1 MSGRYL
7 KLIFFSVAALVIAAC
22 SSEGGQ
28 SLSDSFEV
36 SFTLPS
42 SIDVPSDT
50 REYVFKVTDGKAPL
64 ISDVFMLTSGD
75 GVSVVCPILNVSST
89 EFTVRFDVEEGTYE
103 VFIKRGNQKKSKG
116 KVLINF
122 VERLD
127 FTPDPGTTVYGIV
140 TCDGEGV
147 PGVVVSDG
155 SEVTVTD
162 EDGLYQL
169 KSQKKWNYVFI
180 SVPSGY
186 EVPADG
192 VFPKFYS
199 LLHNGKDELDRADF
213 SLEKVDQS
221 SYSMLFF
228 GDMHLANRS
237 TDHLQFQDF
246 TDDVN
251 DYLAANGGKKVYAAT
266 LGDMT
271 WDYYWYN
278 VNMPYDIDD
287 YIQEINDGIKGL
299 QIFHTMGNHDN
310 DYMTLNDFDAATK
323 YVSKIAPTF
332 YSFNIGGIHYVVLD
346 DINCSRYDGTV
357 SRDYYTDVTAE
368 QLSWLAKDLAH
379 VDPSTPVTVLAHAQI
394 FSTSGMSYKL
404 ALSNAEELMGVLSG
418 YKVHFVTGHTHR
430 VYSIVP
436 QDAVTSGR
444 DIHEHNSGA
453 VCATWWYTGDAT
465 PGIHISQDGAP
476 GGYAVWDIN
485 GTDMK
490 WRFKATRWPDSY
502 QFRAYD
508 LNNVSFTLDDVPNM
522 PDDFAKDFRKY
533 MDAYPVNSD
542 NEVLINVWNWNSLW
556 EVTVT
561 DEDGKPLDVERVLA
575 YDPLHIKALAVPKF
589 NNSSLTSTPGF
600 MASQTAH
607 MFKVRLDDPDTDITI
622 TVKDDCDNTWSEVM
636 ERPKDFSVQEYK
648 YR

>member
-1 MSGRYL
+1 
-7 KLIFFSVAALVIAAC
+7 
-22 SSEGGQ
+22 
-28 SLSDSFEV
+28 
-36 SFTLPS
+36 
-42 SIDVPSDT
+42 
-50 REYVFKVTDGKAPL
+50 
-64 ISDVFMLTSGD
+64 MLTSGD

-147 PGVVVSDG
+147 PGVVVSDV

-287 YIQEINDGIKGL
+287 YIQEINNGIKGL

-323 YVSKIAPTF
+323 YVSKIAPT
-332 YSFNIGGIHYVVLD
+332 IMEGAGVVT
-346 DINCSRYDGTV
+346 SR
-357 SRDYYTDVTAE
+357 
-368 QLSWLAKDLAH
+368 AH
-379 VDPSTPVTVLAHAQI
+379 VHWVVTEYGAVNLYGRSMQERARLLTGIAHPDHREALDRAAFERSYCSVRRI
-394 FSTSGMSYKL
+394 RSYCFTSG
-404 ALSNAEELMGVLSG
+404 
-418 YKVHFVTGHTHR
+418 
-430 VYSIVP
+430 
-436 QDAVTSGR
+436 
-444 DIHEHNSGA
+444 
-453 VCATWWYTGDAT
+453 
-465 PGIHISQDGAP
+465 
-476 GGYAVWDIN
+476 
-485 GTDMK
+485 
-490 WRFKATRWPDSY
+490 
-502 QFRAYD
+502 
-508 LNNVSFTLDDVPNM
+508 
-522 PDDFAKDFRKY
+522 
-533 MDAYPVNSD
+533 
-542 NEVLINVWNWNSLW
+542 
-556 EVTVT
+556 
-561 DEDGKPLDVERVLA
+561 
-575 YDPLHIKALAVPKF
+575 
-589 NNSSLTSTPGF
+589 
-600 MASQTAH
+600 
-607 MFKVRLDDPDTDITI
+607 
-622 TVKDDCDNTWSEVM
+622 
-636 ERPKDFSVQEYK
+636 
-648 YR
+648 